1 MLGHMSTTRTAT
13 RLVVAASL
21 LLALILSLAPVGAA
35 AEEGEASRVAVS
47 DLTLQRVDRTGAAV
61 DGGLALWSHARLGF
75 SWSGDP
81 KPEPT
86 PSVEPKKPE
95 PTPSVEPKK
104 PEPTPS
110 VEAPTLARTGTAA
123 GGGLAL
129 AAVMIVFGFIVLN
142 NRNVL

>member
-61 DGGLALWSHARLGF
+61 DGGPALWSHARLGF

-81 KPEPT
+81 
-86 PSVEPKKPE
+86 KPE